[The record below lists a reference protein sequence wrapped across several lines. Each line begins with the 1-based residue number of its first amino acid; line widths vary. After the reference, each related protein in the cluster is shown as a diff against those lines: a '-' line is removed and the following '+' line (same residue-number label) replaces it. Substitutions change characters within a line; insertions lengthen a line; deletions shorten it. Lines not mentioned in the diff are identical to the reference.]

1 MESQTGTL
9 KLNRNKNGIET
20 AQSSFLI
27 YYSHS
32 SKRLRLGRMI
42 SRIAFKLK
50 CVHVSKRPFVCAHLC
65 VPVCVCAKPYV
76 HVNILFI
83 LICFVLTFKMVS
95 NVALADLKLRM
106 NVEDKLD
113 IPMLSFLPPKF

>member
-1 MESQTGTL
+1 MW
-9 KLNRNKNGIET
+9 
-20 AQSSFLI
+20 
-27 YYSHS
+27 
-32 SKRLRLGRMI
+32 
-42 SRIAFKLK
+42 
-50 CVHVSKRPFVCAHLC
+50 VSAHLC
-65 VPVCVCAKPYV
+65 VHTYVCLCVCAKPYV

-113 IPMLSFLPPKF
+113 IPMLSSLPPRF